1 MRTRRRW
8 GRARLGGVVGGY
20 ALTVSLLYLSGLALD
35 PTVVGVLLASLPLV
49 VATVCFGVPGALGGT
64 AASLSLLAPGLV
76 GSRPLMWGL
85 SALLVVGVAWA
96 SLGLSYIWSRRTKH
110 MQVVRRLET
119 SYGEE
124 IFENSLNVIHVLDRE
139 GNVVRRNRASREL
152 LGWPHKR
159 SLHLTEYL
167 HVEDIGRFK
176 AELERLFERGEVR
189 DVEVRFVSEGKRAV
203 PVELQGKRVTGRVA
217 VLEARD
223 RTEVVSL
230 EMQVAEGEV
239 RYRHLIEQGI
249 DTMDV
254 GVLLLDRMGS
264 LLWCNRAV
272 GDFFG
277 VMRDELVGMKAIRLL
292 DHVAHVLEDGET
304 FATMVRDA
312 YQHGAAVEGQE
323 CRVRLGPG
331 RQSRILMFRSIP
343 IEPAAGQRESGGRI
357 EYYTDITR
365 LKKLQQELEEQKGR
379 LEETN
384 QKLKEFNSAVS
395 HEVRKPALGA
405 LWHVDMMLNEY
416 NGQLPKDVRD
426 ELERMKG
433 RLERMR
439 KLIEDLTHF
448 SAIRVEKEAFERVD
462 LDRVV
467 NNTIEDLATDL
478 AGVNVSMAGPLPR
491 VWGVPTRIAELFAN
505 LLVNAVKFNDKALPA
520 VEISW
525 ADRGDGTYEFT
536 VQDNGPGIESQYLEK
551 IFGIF
556 ERLEAKK
563 EGTGAGLAF
572 CRRIVKEH
580 GGRIW
585 AESELGKGTAFQ
597 FTLPKVPAE
606 KEVERVH

>member
-1 MRTRRRW
+1 MRV
-8 GRARLGGVVGGY
+8 GAVVGGY
-20 ALTVSLLYLSGLALD
+20 ALAAVLLYLSGLALD
-35 PTVVGVLLASLPLV
+35 LSAVGVMVASLPL
-49 VATVCFGVPGALGGT
+49 ALAAFCFGVPGAAAG
-64 AASLSLLAPGLV
+64 AVASLALLAPGLV
-76 GSRPLMWGL
+76 GARPVMWGL
-85 SALLVVGVAWA
+85 STLLVVGMAWA
-96 SLGLSYIWSRRTKH
+96 GLGLSYMWRRRTGH
-110 MQVVRRLET
+110 VQVVRRLET

-124 IFENSLNVIHVLDRE
+124 IFENSLNMIHVLDRE
-139 GNVVRRNRASREL
+139 GNIVRRNRASREL

-167 HVEDIGRFK
+167 HVEDMGRFK

-189 DVEVRFVSEGKRAV
+189 DVEVRFVSESKRAV

-217 VLEARD
+217 VLEVRD
-223 RTEVVSL
+223 RSEVASL
-230 EMQVAEGEV
+230 EMQLAEAEV

-254 GVLLLDRMGS
+254 GVLLLDRSAS

-272 GDFFG
+272 GAFFG
-277 VMRDELVGMKAIRLL
+277 VSRDELVGMKAIRVL
-292 DHVAHVLEDGET
+292 DHVAHVLEDGDR
-304 FATMVRDA
+304 FADMVRQA

-365 LKKLQQELEEQKGR
+365 LKKLQQELEEQKGQ

-395 HEVRKPALGA
+395 HEVKKPALGA

-426 ELERMKG
+426 ELESMKR
-433 RLERMR
+433 RLERMK

-448 SAIRVEKEAFERVD
+448 SAIRVAKEAFERVD
-462 LDRVV
+462 VDRVL
-467 NNTIEDLATDL
+467 NNTVEDLDTEL
-478 AGVNVSMAGPLPR
+478 AGVNLTVLKQMPR

-505 LLVNAVKFNDKALPA
+505 LLVNAVKFNDKALPV

-525 ADRGDGTYEFT
+525 VDRGDGTYEFT
-536 VQDNGPGIESQYLEK
+536 VQDNGPGIETQYLEK

-556 ERLEAKK
+556 ERLDAKK

-585 AESELGKGTAFQ
+585 AESELGKGTAFK
-597 FTLPKVPAE
+597 FTLPRVPAE
-606 KEVERVH
+606 KEVESVH

>member
-1 MRTRRRW
+1 MRTRRRR
-8 GRARLGGVVGGY
+8 GRVKAGAVVGAY
-20 ALTVSLLYLSGLALD
+20 LLTAALLYLSGLAGDLS
-35 PTVVGVLLASLPLV
+35 VAGVLVASLPV
-49 VATVCFGVPGALGGT
+49 AVATFVFSVPGAVGGT
-64 AASLSLLAPGLV
+64 VVSLSLLTPGLI
-76 GSRPLMWGL
+76 GARPLMWVL
-85 SALLVVGVAWA
+85 STLLVVGVSWVC
-96 SLGLSYIWSRRTKH
+96 LGLSYMWRRRTKH
-110 MQVVRRLET
+110 VQVVRRLET

-124 IFENSLNVIHVLDRE
+124 IFENSLNLIHVLDRE

-159 SLHLTEYL
+159 SLHLTEYV

-189 DVEVRFVSEGKRAV
+189 DVELRFVSEGKRGV

-223 RTEVVSL
+223 RSEVVSL
-230 EMQVAEGEV
+230 EMQVAEAEV
-239 RYRHLIEQGI
+239 RYRHLIERGI
-249 DTMDV
+249 DTMDL
-254 GVLLLDRMGS
+254 GVVLLDRTGS

-272 GDFFG
+272 GKFFG
-277 VMRDELVGMKAIRLL
+277 VDRDELVGMKAIRVL
-292 DHVAHVLEDGET
+292 DHVAHVLEDGER
-304 FATMVRDA
+304 FAKVVREA
-312 YQHGAAVEGQE
+312 YQQGTAVEGQE

-331 RQSRILMFRSIP
+331 RESRMLMFRSIP
-343 IEPAAGQRESGGRI
+343 IEPAAGQREGGGRI

-416 NGQLPKDVRD
+416 NGKLPKDVRD
-426 ELERMKG
+426 ELERMRG

-448 SAIRVEKEAFERVD
+448 SAIRVDKEAFERVD
-462 LDRVV
+462 VDRVL

-478 AGVNVSMAGPLPR
+478 AGVNVRVAKQLPR

-505 LLVNAVKFNDKALPA
+505 LLVNAVKFNDKALPE

-525 ADRGDGTYEFT
+525 DDRANGTYEFI

-556 ERLEAKK
+556 ERLDAKK

-585 AESELGKGTAFQ
+585 AESELGKGTVFR
-597 FTLPKVPAE
+597 FTLSKVPAE
-606 KEVERVH
+606 KEVESVH

>member
-1 MRTRRRW
+1 MI
-8 GRARLGGVVGGY
+8 GVAVAYAAAVPLLYVTGVGLD
-20 ALTVSLLYLSGLALD
+20 LTVF
-35 PTVVGVLLASLPLV
+35 GVLLASAPVTVAAVSFGTAGAVGGVLASMCLLVPGLLGERPLV
-49 VATVCFGVPGALGGT
+49 
-64 AASLSLLAPGLV
+64 
-76 GSRPLMWGL
+76 WGL
-85 SALLVVGVAWA
+85 SGLMVVGVAWA
-96 SLGLSYIWSRRTKH
+96 SLGLAYMWRLRSRHLK
-110 MQVVRRLET
+110 VVRRLET

-124 IFENSLNVIHVLDRE
+124 IFENSLNMIHVLDRE

-167 HVEDIGRFK
+167 HVEDMGRFK
-176 AELERLFERGEVR
+176 AELERMFERGEVR
-189 DVEVRFVSEGKRAV
+189 DVELRFVSESKRAL

-223 RTEVVSL
+223 RSEVASL
-230 EMQVAEGEV
+230 EMQLAEAEV

-249 DTMDV
+249 DTMDL
-254 GVLLLDRMGS
+254 GVLLLDRTGS

-272 GDFFG
+272 GEFFG
-277 VMRDELVGMKAIRLL
+277 VARDDLVGMKAIRVL
-292 DHVAHVLEDGET
+292 DHVAHVLENGDE
-304 FATMVRDA
+304 FANLVRDA
-312 YQHGAAVEGQE
+312 YQRGAAMDGQE

-343 IEPAAGQRESGGRI
+343 IEPAAGQREGGGRI

-365 LKKLQQELEEQKGR
+365 LKKLQQELEEQKGQ

-395 HEVRKPALGA
+395 HEVRKPAVGA
-405 LWHVDMMLNEY
+405 MWHLDMMLNEY
-416 NGQLPKDVRD
+416 NGQLPDDVRS
-426 ELERMKG
+426 ELVRMKRRFERMQ
-433 RLERMR
+433 
-439 KLIEDLTHF
+439 KLIDDLTHF
-448 SAIRVEKEAFERVD
+448 SAIRVDKGAFDRVD
-462 LDRVV
+462 LDRVL
-467 NNTIEDLATDL
+467 NNTIEDLAADL
-478 AGVNVSMAGPLPR
+478 EAVNVRVSGQLPR

-505 LLVNAVKFNDKALPA
+505 LLVNAVKFNDKALPV

-551 IFGIF
+551 IFAIF
-556 ERLEAKK
+556 ERLDASK

-585 AESELGKGTAFQ
+585 AESELGKGTAFK